1 MSANS
6 TKGIYP
12 APLLNT
18 PRSWQNDKGTLNL
31 SSAQNKYAIERCG
44 VNLALITAVISGV
57 SIFLNKYAVEAVKPA
72 LFFTTMKNIGVGFL
86 LLGILLLTKKWKLLK
101 DLKQREVIY
110 LIFIGIVGVSLPFYL
125 YFTGVALIPA
135 INAAIIHKT
144 LVLWVALLAIP
155 LLKEKLTKTQVV
167 AVIFLFAG
175 NFVIGGFKGFQF
187 SMGELLVLLATMLWA
202 IENVLAKKIL
212 PKVDPD
218 IVVAARMIIG
228 AVILLTA
235 TTLTVPHTV
244 SKVLHF
250 NGAQWWWML
259 MTVILL
265 LGYVMSWYRALKFA
279 PAITVTAVLVSSTLV
294 TNILSAI
301 FVTHAWTIN
310 MGIQA
315 VLILLGLA
323 LFWIS
328 AREDNINIV
337 EASTISS
344 S

>member
-12 APLLNT
+12 APLRNS

-110 LIFIGIVGVSLPFYL
+110 LIFIGIVGGSLPFYL
-125 YFTGVALIPA
+125 YFTGVTLIPA

-202 IENVLAKKIL
+202 IENVLA
-212 PKVDPD
+212 
-218 IVVAARMIIG
+218 
-228 AVILLTA
+228 
-235 TTLTVPHTV
+235 VPHTV